1 MWRVSFLWLCGTVG
15 NLQKLRKKLQHP
27 LIDRKT
33 KERSGKASELWWWL
47 VGLFGGFFDS
57 QRADRISLNIS
68 AFNEVFL
75 VSGVKD
81 PAEMQRRLH
90 AARWA
95 VD

>member
-1 MWRVSFLWLCGTVG
+1 M
-15 NLQKLRKKLQHP
+15 
-27 LIDRKT
+27 
-33 KERSGKASELWWWL
+33 
-47 VGLFGGFFDS
+47 GLFGGFFDS